1 MAMPRAACKGASWGM
16 AVMLLLAVLFAAPG
30 QGAAAG
36 QSPAAFLHA
45 IYGHYIGDPAKALGL
60 PLDTHAKIR
69 RYFEPSLAALII
81 KDQDAAARRG
91 ETPVLDG
98 DPFVDAQD
106 WRIAAVDIRVQN
118 ADDGKAT
125 GVVSFQNGGKP
136 MTVTLQLVKL
146 QGVWKIGDIVWADE
160 GSLRGLYNAPPK

>member
-1 MAMPRAACKGASWGM
+1 MAMPRAARPGASWG
-16 AVMLLLAVLFAAPG
+16 AAFMLLLAMLFAAPG
-30 QGAAAG
+30 QARAAG
-36 QSPAAFLHA
+36 QSPEAFLHA

-81 KDQDAAARRG
+81 KDQDAAAKRG
-91 ETPVLDG
+91 EPPALDG

-118 ADDGKAT
+118 AGDGKAT
-125 GVVSFQNGGKP
+125 GVVSFLNAGKP

-146 QGVWKIGDIVWADE
+146 KGAWKIGDIVWEEE
-160 GSLRGLYNAPPK
+160 GSLRGLYNAPPR